1 LASQKLSPTISIL
14 GDSEKIIKRSESL
27 VLNSFSF
34 VETFS
39 SKIYSNFLYNWT
51 VFDSSTRIIK
61 RISSSSQNPS
71 SFVVKPFSFESNIIY
86 QITLLVTYIPLQ
98 TSTSIS
104 VFLIVQSGNIVVI
117 IADGNIKQVQ
127 MMTNFTVDASK
138 SYDEDTEVRSTSF
151 KNLTFSWSCIQI
163 QPVFI
168 SQCPLQ
174 FLSGGP
180 ILSVYA
186 PSSSTNKTSRVTVV
200 ISDRRLRSSSY
211 FIDVSVT
218 SEKVSELFIGL
229 SESKSQQSININQNL
244 LLTGSL
250 LVVDSCSALWSVDD
264 TLINLKSSALT
275 PLSQTLVTGTK
286 TIFPLLI
293 ASGSLPQR
301 TSLTISLSCGSS
313 KTSIIIITNGSPLP
327 GVFIVLPTEGI
338 ELTTSF
344 EFSASY
350 WSDPN
355 IPLFY
360 QFGFISQSSLVNL
373 VILSMSELSFDSS
386 TLPVSI
392 INIIIAIILKFLF

>member
-1 LASQKLSPTISIL
+1 
-14 GDSEKIIKRSESL
+14 
-27 VLNSFSF
+27 
-34 VETFS
+34 
-39 SKIYSNFLYNWT
+39 
-51 VFDSSTRIIK
+51 
-61 RISSSSQNPS
+61 
-71 SFVVKPFSFESNIIY
+71 
-86 QITLLVTYIPLQ
+86 
-98 TSTSIS
+98 
-104 VFLIVQSGNIVVI
+104 
-117 IADGNIKQVQ
+117 
-127 MMTNFTVDASK
+127 M
-138 SYDEDTEVRSTSF
+138 
-151 KNLTFSWSCIQI
+151 
-163 QPVFI
+163 
-168 SQCPLQ
+168 
-174 FLSGGP
+174 
-180 ILSVYA
+180 
-186 PSSSTNKTSRVTVV
+186 NKTSRVTIV
-200 ISDRRLRSSSY
+200 ISDRRVRSSSS

-218 SEKVSELFIGL
+218 SEKVSELFISL
-229 SESKSQQSININQNL
+229 SESQSQQSININQNL

-275 PLSQTLVTGTK
+275 PLSQTLITGTK

-313 KTSIIIITNGSPLP
+313 KTSITIITNGSPLP
-327 GVFIVLPTEGI
+327 GVFIVSPTEGI

-373 VILSMSELSFDSS
+373 VILGMSELSFDSS

-392 INIIIAIILKFLF
+392 INIIIAILLKFYKAFILVFDYFYHFYYYF